1 MNAVQPTRLYSGI
14 LCSKHKMCRHDC
26 SILYARF
33 PFPIRVSIDVIL
45 VESNHEDRRG
55 AICAWCARVN
65 LCQDLWRLADID
77 VLLLKVL
84 GSRSHTAGLQY
95 CRQSIVLPQSSSKLE
110 FPLSHFVTS
119 LGCLF
124 EELIVIIA
132 IFPKRCISCLRYK
145 ITADSKVYIGF
156 MRLRKLITSG
166 NAV

>member
-55 AICAWCARVN
+55 AISAWCARVN

-77 VLLLKVL
+77 
-84 GSRSHTAGLQY
+84 
-95 CRQSIVLPQSSSKLE
+95 VLPQSSSKLE